1 MEPIAARAEE
11 LNPNDLRQG
20 VALSAMMHVLAF
32 AAFVLLVRLPFAR
45 EFVAA
50 GAGDG
55 PGTGGAI
62 EVGVVAASELGFTRP
77 EPVALIGEK
86 ENVENTREV
95 ITKKPDPPKEAEVLP
110 RIDKKHPPEVKAKEK
125 ATVTERPTAPRNEQ
139 IVKPKPVAGSAEN
152 TKVTVGRT
160 YGNPNPASNSTP
172 SMSGGIGIAAG
183 SAGAAGAGGAGAGG
197 LPGGSEYGRR
207 IQMILSRNY
216 NPPQIEQANQTQY
229 VIIQL
234 RISRDGQILSL
245 SGGRVASRYIKQ
257 TSAYDLVNR
266 AAERAVIASN
276 PLPPFPGGFLSGV
289 QEAVADIWFRYP
301 K

>member
-1 MEPIAARAEE
+1 MIPIAERAEDLNRHE
-11 LNPNDLRQG
+11 LKQG
-20 VALSAMMHVLAF
+20 VALSAIAHVLTF
-32 AAFVLLVRLPFAR
+32 AAFIFLFKAPFTR

-55 PGTGGAI
+55 TGSGGAI
-62 EVGVVAASELGFTRP
+62 EVGVVAASELGFTKP

-95 ITKKPDPPKEAEVLP
+95 ITKKPEPPKEAEVLP
-110 RIDKKHPPEVKAKEK
+110 KTNKKPEVKAKEK
-125 ATVTERPTAPRNEQ
+125 ATVTERPTAPRTEQ
-139 IVKPKPVAGSAEN
+139 IVKPKPVAGSAES
-152 TKVTVGRT
+152 TKVTAGRT
-160 YGNPNPASNSTP
+160 YGNPNPSSNSAP
-172 SMSGGIGIAAG
+172 SLSGGIGIAAG

-216 NPPQIEQANQTQY
+216 NPPQLEQTNQTQY

-245 SGGRVASRYIKQ
+245 SGGRVPSRYIKQ
-257 TSAYDLVNR
+257 SSSFDLVNR
-266 AAERAVIASN
+266 AAERAIIASN
-276 PLPPFPGGFLSGV
+276 PLPPFPGSFLSGV

>member
-11 LNPNDLRQG
+11 LNRNDLRQG
-20 VALSAMMHVLAF
+20 VALSTVMHVLAVV
-32 AAFVLLVRLPFAR
+32 AFIFLLRAPFTH

-55 PGTGGAI
+55 TGSGGAI

-86 ENVENTREV
+86 ENEENTREV
-95 ITKKPDPPKEAEVLP
+95 ITKKPEPPKDAEVLP
-110 RIDKKHPPEVKAKEK
+110 RKDKKQPEIKAKDK
-125 ATVTERPTAPRNEQ
+125 PTVTERPTAPRTEQ
-139 IVKPKPVAGSAEN
+139 IVKPKPAAGSAEN
-152 TKVTVGRT
+152 TKVTAGRT
-160 YGNPNPASNSTP
+160 YGNPNPSSNSSP
-172 SMSGGIGIAAG
+172 SMSGGIGVAAG
-183 SAGAAGAGGAGAGG
+183 SAGAAGAGGSGAGG

-216 NPPQIEQANQTQY
+216 NPPQISNANQTQY

-245 SGGRVASRYIKQ
+245 SGGRVPSRYIKQ
-257 TSAYDLVNR
+257 SSSLDLVNR
-266 AAERAVIASN
+266 AAERAIIASN
-276 PLPPFPGGFLSGV
+276 PLPPFPGSFLSGV

>member
-1 MEPIAARAEE
+1 MEPIAGRAEE
-11 LNPNDLRQG
+11 LNRHELRQG
-20 VALSAMMHVLAF
+20 VALSTIVHVLTF
-32 AAFVLLVRLPFAR
+32 AAFIFLFRSPFTT

-55 PGTGGAI
+55 TGSGGAI
-62 EVGVVAASELGFTRP
+62 EVGVVAASELGFTKP
-77 EPVALIGEK
+77 EPVALLGEK
-86 ENVENTREV
+86 ENEANSREV

-110 RIDKKHPPEVKAKEK
+110 KTDKKSEVKAKEK

-139 IVKPKPVAGSAEN
+139 IVKAKPNSGSAES
-152 TKVTVGRT
+152 TKVTAGRT
-160 YGNPNPASNSTP
+160 YGNPNPSSSSAP
-172 SMSGGIGIAAG
+172 SMSGGIGVAAG
-183 SAGAAGAGGAGAGG
+183 SAGAAGAGGTGLGG

-245 SGGRVASRYIKQ
+245 SGGRVPSRYIKQ
-257 TSAYDLVNR
+257 SSAFDLVNR
-266 AAERAVIASN
+266 AAERAIIASN
-276 PLPPFPGGFLSGV
+276 PLPPFPGSFLSGV